1 MKFIT
6 IKKVGKFTY
15 EFVKTGNNKY
25 DIVMFRNDTI
35 INQISVNKDML
46 KDMLNFINNNK

>member
-15 EFVKTGNNKY
+15 EFAKVDKDRFEIVK
-25 DIVMFRNDTI
+25 FRNNAI

-46 KDMLNFINNNK
+46 EDVLNFINNNK